1 MAGLD
6 QAGDLAF
13 LEDALRQVVGVG
25 AELDGCADVEGE
37 IADLVGEGEQT
48 FHSGEGAVLAGGLE
62 TSLPQ
67 ACGPG
72 LEIGQGRGGER
83 LGGEGQEPGHIP
95 RVGAA
100 GMGAGLSGE
109 PEGDQA
115 GIGVGDGR
123 DGGRRDD
130 GELVHGV
137 IIARYVPLSCVQAP
151 RVRYHPP
158 SSVSSWRARVVA
170 FAMIVANHREVR

>member
-25 AELDGCADVEGE
+25 AELDGGADVEGQ

-48 FHSGEGAVLAGGLE
+48 LHSGEGAVLAGGLE

-67 ACGPG
+67 AFGPG
-72 LEIGQGRGGER
+72 LEIGQGHGGER

-100 GMGAGLSGE
+100 GVGAGL
-109 PEGDQA
+109 Q
-115 GIGVGDGR
+115 
-123 DGGRRDD
+123 
-130 GELVHGV
+130 
-137 IIARYVPLSCVQAP
+137 
-151 RVRYHPP
+151 
-158 SSVSSWRARVVA
+158 WRARGRPGGNRRRPEEA
-170 FAMIVANHREVR
+170 WKAEAG